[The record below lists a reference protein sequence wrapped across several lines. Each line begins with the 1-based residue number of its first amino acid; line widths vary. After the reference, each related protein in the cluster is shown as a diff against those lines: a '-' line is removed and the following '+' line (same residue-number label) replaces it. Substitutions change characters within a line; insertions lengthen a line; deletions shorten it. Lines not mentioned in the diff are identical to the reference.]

1 VRPFPYKQEHLKKKE
16 RYYSKNAFFY
26 RKNKMCGIYLT
37 NIPYCEDEIKFKL
50 DLISFRGPDFTG
62 IEKVNHLT
70 FGHLRLS
77 ILDLDPRSNQPMVFE
92 NLTIVFNGEIYN
104 YKSIKKELQDLGYQF
119 KTESDTEVLL
129 IGFKHW
135 KRNILDKING
145 MFAFSIYDS
154 EANTVFSA
162 RDRLG
167 VKPFYYSWNESNGDF
182 EICSQIKPM
191 LSGRKVNDDA
201 VSMFLDC
208 MFIPSPYTIV
218 EGVYKLPPGNFM
230 EFDLNSN
237 VLIVEE
243 YWNLKTVK
251 IQDISYEKA
260 KAELHELLLDAV
272 KIRLQSDVPIGS
284 FLSGGID
291 SALVSSIAAKI
302 SDSQIS
308 TFSIGFDDPKFDES
322 KIAEEY
328 AKILNTKHTT
338 TICNPDDILKLIP
351 KLAEV
356 FDEPFADSSALPS
369 LLLNK
374 ITKQYVTVALSGDGG
389 DESFIGYD
397 HFDSLVRNKKIMDIP
412 YPIRKMLSNPTLLTI
427 FRMNSH
433 RVKNALNTKT
443 ENDFIENIYSRKGY
457 LLKEKNQGWMKH
469 YQGFKKWSD
478 ILLQK
483 AADLNI
489 KLWLENDSN
498 VKVDRASM
506 AYSVEVR
513 SPFLDY
519 RVIEYARTLPMH
531 FRYEKGRQKKILR
544 DILKEYIPEDVF
556 NQPKRGFAVPI
567 GDWMRN
573 ELKQEFLASL
583 DDEFLNRVPN
593 LDVKTFKKLLQEH
606 MDGKL
611 DHTQNIWKLFVLRKW
626 YDEFAFN

>member
-1 VRPFPYKQEHLKKKE
+1 
-16 RYYSKNAFFY
+16 
-26 RKNKMCGIYLT
+26 MCGIYLT
-37 NIPYCEDEIKFKL
+37 NIPYDKDEIITKL
-50 DLISFRGPDFTG
+50 NSISFRGPDFTG
-62 IEKVNHLT
+62 IEKVNRLT

-77 ILDLDPRSNQPMVFE
+77 ILDLDSRSNQPMTFE

-104 YKSIKKELQDLGYQF
+104 YKSIKKELQDLGYHF

-135 KRNILDKING
+135 KKEILDKING
-145 MFAFSIYDS
+145 MFAFSIYD
-154 EANTVFSA
+154 ADTNQLFSA

-167 VKPFYYSWNESNGDF
+167 VKPFYYSWNNGIF

-191 LSGRKVNDDA
+191 LAGRNINNDA

-230 EFDLNSN
+230 EFDLNTN
-237 VLIVEE
+237 TLNIKE
-243 YWNLKTVK
+243 YWNLKPVK
-251 IQDISYEKA
+251 IKDISYEDA
-260 KAELHELLLDAV
+260 KQELHELLIDAV

-291 SALVSSIAAKI
+291 SALVSGIASKV
-302 SDSQIS
+302 SDSQIN
-308 TFSIGFDDPKFDES
+308 TFSIGFDDPNYDES

-356 FDEPFADSSALPS
+356 YDEPFADSSALPS

-374 ITKQYVTVALSGDGG
+374 VTKQYVTVALSGDGG

-397 HFDSLVRNKKIMDIP
+397 HFDSLVRNRKIMDIP
-412 YPIRKMLSNPTLLTI
+412 YPIRKFIAGSGILKL
-427 FRMNSH
+427 FGMNSH
-433 RVKNALNTKT
+433 RIKNALRTKT
-443 ENDFIENIYSRKGY
+443 RNDFIENIFSRKGF
-457 LLKEKNQGWMKH
+457 LLKEKRQDYMKH
-469 YQGFKKWSD
+469 YQGYKNWSNT
-478 ILLQK
+478 LLQK

-519 RVIEYARTLPMH
+519 RIIEYARSLPMH
-531 FRYEKGRQKKILR
+531 YKYEKGRQKKILR

-567 GDWMRN
+567 GNWMRN
-573 ELKQEFLASL
+573 ELKEEFTSAL
-583 DDEFLNRVPN
+583 DDDFLNKVPN
-593 LDVKTFKKLLQEH
+593 LNVERFKKLLQEH
-606 MDGKL
+606 MDGKQ
-611 DHTQNIWKLFVLRKW
+611 DHTPYIWKLFVLRKW
-626 YDEFAFN
+626 YDEFGFN